1 MGGKELKKKVAMV
14 ILNSEP
20 VLKKEFSFNERF

>member
-14 ILNSEP
+14 IFNSEP
-20 VLKKEFSFNERF
+20 IEKKEFNLDERF